1 MNLSRFTGSI
11 FTENSQNVH
20 EDLKKVCD
28 VMYVSNGGN
37 VDLAAYQ
44 LLNVD
49 RTSFNQL
56 KECRYKDAPH
66 TSWAC
71 FEEAFFGHF
80 FPRELKET
88 KVHGFL
94 SLKHDYLSVHEYGL
108 NFTELSLYVHKMV
121 KEMRCKM
128 SLFVIGLGL
137 SSSKQGRA
145 AMFLGDI
152 TYRD

>member
-49 RTSFNQL
+49 RTSFN
-56 KECRYKDAPH
+56 
-66 TSWAC
+66 
-71 FEEAFFGHF
+71 
-80 FPRELKET
+80 
-88 KVHGFL
+88 
-94 SLKHDYLSVHEYGL
+94 
-108 NFTELSLYVHKMV
+108 
-121 KEMRCKM
+121 
-128 SLFVIGLGL
+128 
-137 SSSKQGRA
+137 
-145 AMFLGDI
+145 
-152 TYRD
+152 